1 MASPEAP
8 TRYNGVAR
16 ESAAFRLMKQMGW
29 EEGEGLGKEKQGI
42 KGHVRVKNK
51 QDTLGIGLDKPNN
64 NWILDTTQF
73 DNILKKLK
81 VQGAESVEK
90 EAADA
95 TETPTKVERKDKP
108 KEVCANKA
116 PRPQGR
122 YKKREW
128 AKRVSGYTEKDLQ
141 GILGSANKVEDGQ
154 KNLDLNSGPSDLE
167 IDYRNDDEEAVVPE
181 IKADWWGHK
190 QGFTFGGLLGA
201 RSNKLCK
208 ARSSDDNSAYVR
220 KTFAEEDQENLYN
233 LVQDKAT
240 AGRQGLGI
248 KDQPK
253 KIAGTRFKGQKKTFG
268 CESDEEDSTSEL
280 TDLKPS
286 EDTNEDSGQT
296 VSNKSKIKLK
306 NLCKTILH
314 QAPSQSLKLKEL
326 KALIDEHSEM
336 VFSKFSSK
344 REALTFLKKK
354 LEGGKRFR
362 VEGKKVCLI

>member
-42 KGHVRVKNK
+42 KGYVRVKNK
-51 QDTLGIGLDKPNN
+51 QDTLGIGVDKPNSN

-81 VQGAESVEK
+81 VQGAESVVN
-90 EAADA
+90 EADDA
-95 TETPTKVERKDKP
+95 TESPSKAEKDKA
-108 KEVCANKA
+108 KEVTASKA

-141 GILGSANKVEDGQ
+141 GILGSGNKEEVD
-154 KNLDLNSGPSDLE
+154 KHINLNSDPLDLVIVDINDDLE
-167 IDYRNDDEEAVVPE
+167 AGVPE

-190 QGFTFGGLLGA
+190 QGFIFGGHLGA
-201 RSNKLCK
+201 RSHKLRK
-208 ARSSDDNSAYVR
+208 VKSSDGNSAYVR

-240 AGRQGLGI
+240 SGRQGLGI

-253 KIAGTRFKGQKKTFG
+253 KIAGARFNGKKTTFAG
-268 CESDEEDSTSEL
+268 ESDEEESSEL
-280 TDLKPS
+280 TNLKPG
-286 EDTNEDSGQT
+286 DNRNEDSGET
-296 VSNKSKIKLK
+296 VSTKSKIKLK
-306 NLCKTILH
+306 KLCKRILR

-326 KALIDEHSEM
+326 KVLIDEHSDTL
-336 VFSKFSSK
+336 FSEFSSK

-354 LEGGKRFR
+354 LEGNRKFQ
-362 VEGKKVCLI
+362 VEGKKVCLL